1 MGKIGIGITTR
12 NRPEVYGKTLLQI
25 YKYAPDGADI
35 VTVDDAS
42 DEQLPVCNDSFINTH
57 RFETNVGIAVAKNK
71 CLELL
76 QNCEHIFLFD
86 DDTYPIAPNWWEPY
100 INAGQ
105 PHLMYIFKDFATGR
119 KLNDTVE
126 IYRDDKIVAYSHA
139 RGCILYY
146 HSSVLQYV
154 GGMNPVFGKW
164 GYDHPDLSNR
174 IYNAGLT
181 QFRYMD
187 VANSAGLFYS
197 ADEHQEGFS
206 TCTGME
212 RRAQIMRNKPI
223 YESRLNSA
231 EYVPYKE
238 GAEKQTPYQDESVN
252 MVLTCYFTGVPD
264 PQGRTWPKDPGERET
279 RALVDSVI
287 KNEVP
292 IRIFR
297 DIFFKEWPYVNPL
310 IQGIKSEA
318 HINPYFQRWITY
330 RDYLIKRRRELGF
343 VWCVDAT
350 DVEMLRD
357 PFPHMEKGKL
367 YVGDEP
373 DTLRS
378 VWLNKY
384 HNHPKLKG
392 FFARNSALPLLNAGL
407 VGGDVDTLIEY
418 TARMIDMYQEGE
430 HDAKLKRSPN
440 AGLTDMGA
448 HNYVCYTYFRD
459 RVIHGKQINTEF
471 KKYEADNTTAFW
483 KHK

>member
-1 MGKIGIGITTR
+1 MDKIGIGVTCHGR
-12 NRPEVYGKTLLQI
+12 NEYLKTWIEKMEPLLPPNCKLVI
-25 YKYAPDGADI
+25 
-35 VTVDDAS
+35 VDDAS
-42 DEQLPVCNDSFINTH
+42 PVPIEGATF
-57 RFETNVGIAVAKNK
+57 RFEKNVGVAAAKNK

-76 QNCEHIFLFD
+76 DDCEHIFLFD
-86 DDTYPIAPNWWEPY
+86 DDTHSIADNWWEPY

-105 PHLMYIFKDFATGR
+105 PHLMYIFKDFATGK

-139 RGCILYY
+139 RGCMMYF

-154 GGMNPVFGKW
+154 GGMDPVFGKW

-181 QFRYMD
+181 TFRYMD

-231 EYVPYKE
+231 EYVPYRE
-238 GAEKQTPYQDESVN
+238 GAERKGRNKAGDAN
-252 MVLTCYFTGVPD
+252 MVLTCYFTSVAD
-264 PQGRTWPKDPGERET
+264 PQGREWHYDFYPVLKLAESVLQGHRPTGDKFIVFHDCVKKNDVI
-279 RALVDSVI
+279 VDDRSL
-287 KNEVP
+287 
-292 IRIFR
+292 
-297 DIFFKEWPYVNPL
+297 PYRKP
-310 IQGIKSEA
+310 S
-318 HINPYFQRWITY
+318 INPYFQRWVTY
-330 RDYLIKRRRELGF
+330 REWLIEHQSELDY

-378 VWLNKY
+378 VWLNKH

-392 FFARNSALPLLNAGL
+392 FFARNYGLPLLNAGL
-407 VGGDVDTLIEY
+407 VGGDVDIMLEY

-448 HNYVCYTYFRD
+448 HNYVCYTYFKD

-471 KKYEADNTTAFW
+471 KKYEADNGISWF